1 MYYTG
6 DNLVKKAKSDL
17 SSAEFNYRFA
27 VVIRFPWKDLRSF
40 CSRDT
45 FFGKLAQLQMLTRS
59 LNFRLNRSNK
69 NDPRR
74 RAEPEAVTSAE
85 EQGQLLRL
93 NRQDLVNGQK
103 YESVKM

>member
-1 MYYTG
+1 
-6 DNLVKKAKSDL
+6 
-17 SSAEFNYRFA
+17 
-27 VVIRFPWKDLRSF
+27 
-40 CSRDT
+40 
-45 FFGKLAQLQMLTRS
+45 MLTRS

-74 RAEPEAVTSAE
+74 RVEPEAVTSAE